1 MKLMETCPFVA
12 TPNLSSGCPS
22 ESTIVARTV
31 IVPSLA
37 IAALWTFTTTPVFPR
52 DVVLPFRLVA
62 LPSNLV
68 LKSTVR
74 LTGRSSAE
82 AVLKKTTEA
91 RANAALAKTRHFLIE
106 ELLSRA
112 KGSNIL
118 FSTAC
123 HSPQSAT
130 EPAETR
136 KEWWENPQW
145 SRKILHIGDLS

>member
-1 MKLMETCPFVA
+1 MKLMETGPFVA

-22 ESTIVARTV
+22 ESTIMARTV

-68 LKSTVR
+68 LNSTVR

-106 ELLSRA
+106 KNSYRSEDLGVA
-112 KGSNIL
+112 KEG
-118 FSTAC
+118 
-123 HSPQSAT
+123 
-130 EPAETR
+130 R
-136 KEWWENPQW
+136 
-145 SRKILHIGDLS
+145 